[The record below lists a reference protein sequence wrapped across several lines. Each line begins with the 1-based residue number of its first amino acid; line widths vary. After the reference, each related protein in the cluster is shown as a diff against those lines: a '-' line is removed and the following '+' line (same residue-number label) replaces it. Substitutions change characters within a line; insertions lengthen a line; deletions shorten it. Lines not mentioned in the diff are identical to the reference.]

1 MRYSYMDLSELK
13 NITEHLLTDNELF
26 FTFVYF
32 TVYTSF
38 RNRML

>member
-1 MRYSYMDLSELK
+1 MHYSYIDVSELK
-13 NITEHLLTDNELF
+13 NITEHLLIDNELF
-26 FTFVYF
+26 FSFVYH

>member
-1 MRYSYMDLSELK
+1 MRYSYMNLSELK
-13 NITEHLLTDNELF
+13 NITERLLTDNEPF
-26 FTFVYF
+26 FSFVYF